1 MEVGRT
7 EEGGVCGGSSQSN
20 VQTRLDVT
28 RLEEYWTK
36 LLDTIDKTITEKCG
50 NTRGVTYERNEA
62 CGGQNRFRVYTKT
75 RPRRRKLY
83 QEANKKQQIGQW
95 EQRET
100 KQQLEEWT

>member
-62 CGGQNRFRVYTKT
+62 CGGQNRFRSPSREIMKPSGYTGRQDRGGENYIKKRT
-75 RPRRRKLY
+75 RS
-83 QEANKKQQIGQW
+83 NK
-95 EQRET
+95 
-100 KQQLEEWT
+100 